1 MKVLNAVRQKLSALR
16 SLNSTSAEANYR
28 QGKLLANRQDWQGA
42 IECYQQAIADCHPQ
56 LSRIYYD
63 LGNAL
68 SKLSRFEAAIDAY
81 QQSIAIEPDFDRAYQ
96 ELAAAALQLSKWDL
110 VVANCHRAIQLNP
123 HMFWNYYYL
132 GHAAIGQQ
140 QWDKAIQAFQQA
152 IEIDPHYYWTYQFLS
167 DAYRAQDRHDENV
180 RVWQQGIASNPTVP
194 EFYRELGDALTRQ
207 DRVGDAIAVYRTA
220 SRLTIAA
227 SHPHFEPPTPDC
239 PTLAAPNFII
249 IGTVKGGT
257 TSLYSYLTQH
267 PQILPAIRKEIGFW
281 SNDAGNFPR
290 GLDWYRAH
298 LPVISPT
305 QTYITGEATPY
316 YLTCP
321 DACERLAR
329 VFPHTKSIV
338 LLRNPIDRAISRYY
352 MYVREGLEHRPLEI
366 VLRSELDYLNT
377 HAVTDRSISQISTR
391 CILPGLYLKYLQQW
405 LQWFPPEQLAIFK
418 SEDFFSDPAA
428 ILDRTFQFLGVEPD
442 RLSSYP
448 IQNQGYYPAAP
459 ESIRQALGDFFKPHN
474 QALETFLGQQFNW
487 D

>member
-1 MKVLNAVRQKLSALR
+1 MKLNLIHYYRWLVR
-16 SLNSTSAEANYR
+16 LNPTSAEANYQR
-28 QGKLLANRQDWQGA
+28 GKLLAEQQDWQGA
-42 IECYQQAIADCHPQ
+42 IECYQQAIDRNHPAR
-56 LSRIYYD
+56 SRVYYC

-68 SKLSRFEAAIDAY
+68 IKLHRFESAIDAY
-81 QQSIAIEPDFDRAYQ
+81 QQSISIEPDFDGAYQ
-96 ELAAAALQLSKWDL
+96 ELAHAALKLSRWDL
-110 VVANCHRAIQLNP
+110 VVTICQRAIQINP
-123 HMFWNYYYL
+123 HIFWNYYHL
-132 GHAAIGQQ
+132 GHASIGQK
-140 QWDKAIQAFQQA
+140 QWENAIQAFQQA
-152 IEIDPHYYWTYQFLS
+152 IEIDPDYYWTYQFLS
-167 DAYRAQDRHDENV
+167 DAYQTQDRHDENV
-180 RVWQQGIASNPTVP
+180 KVWQQGIARNPTVP

-207 DRVGDAIAVYRTA
+207 DRISEAISVYRTA
-220 SRLTIAA
+220 SQLTIRA
-227 SHPHFEPPTPDC
+227 SHPHFEASPLDS

-257 TSLYSYLTQH
+257 TSLYNYLTQH

-281 SNDAGNFPR
+281 SNDLGNFPR

-298 LPVISPT
+298 LPVISPD
-305 QTYITGEATPY
+305 QTWITGEATPY

-321 DACERLAR
+321 DACERLAG

-377 HAVTDRSISQISTR
+377 HPEADWSISKISTR
-391 CILPGLYLKYLQQW
+391 CILAGLYLRYLQQW
-405 LQWFPPEQLAIFK
+405 LRWFPKEQFSILK
-418 SEDFFSDPAA
+418 SEDFFSDPAT
-428 ILDRTFQFLGVEPD
+428 ILDRIFQFLGVEPY

-459 ESIRQALGDFFKPHN
+459 QSIGRALGDFFEPHN
-474 QALETFLGQQFNW
+474 QALEVFLGQQFNW